1 MTAMRGERTR
11 VVRNETRDTLLH
23 ASAEFAVG
31 AWRSALGWMF
41 QSPAGSALI
50 FDLGRPTPLVIH
62 TFFVRGP
69 LDALALDF
77 ELRVIA
83 MVEHLRPFRVWDART
98 SARWLV
104 ELEAGTIATTRT
116 AIGDQLRFDSRSSA
130 DRIDESKPSHETR
143 SPQ

>member
-1 MTAMRGERTR
+1 MTVTHGERAR

-23 ASAEFAVG
+23 PTPEFAVG

-41 QSPAGSALI
+41 QSPVGRALV

-83 MVEHLRPFRVWDART
+83 RVEHLRPFRVWDAHV

-116 AIGDQLRFDSRSSA
+116 QIGDQLRFDLASGA
-130 DRIDESKPSHETR
+130 DRLDGSKPSHQT
-143 SPQ
+143 SIPP